1 MYNNSS
7 RGEALIDV
15 IIGATLI
22 GWFAVTM
29 YGTVISLVKL
39 SGTAAKR
46 IQGVWIA
53 NSYMEELLGLP
64 FTDEDDTEDD
74 LDDLDD
80 FSDYET
86 QVVDDYGFRVRT
98 KAEGVEVDVE
108 AGEVALLEL
117 YPPFTRVTVTVDGG
131 GLSDGEELVL
141 QTLTPGAVPDEV
153 ELEAGQEF
161 LNLSVPAD
169 HMIFDYRFESSGGR
183 DLDTRTKIIS
193 PIASKNLGWAQDG
206 NYNCCS
212 QLGMETLFKH
222 GGDNTGY
229 GYESVYLD
237 VAQLREDNPGAK
249 RVDIECAAA
258 WYGSP
263 VSGDVNLTVM
273 AYVGGSHVK
282 TGYQW
287 AVNSPDE
294 ETGDIVFDTKTTMRR
309 SGNKSCDLLANI
321 TYDWKQGILRCLL
334 PGSTPDDPKPCTKS

>member
-86 QVVDDYGFRVRT
+86 QVVYDYGFRVRT
-98 KAEGVEVDVE
+98 KTEGVTIDGETF
-108 AGEVALLEL
+108 EVALKEISPD
-117 YPPFTRVTVTVDGG
+117 YTRVTVTVDGG

-141 QTLTPGAVPDEV
+141 QTLTPGAVPDVV
-153 ELEAGQEF
+153 ELEVGQEV

-169 HMIFDYRFESSGGR
+169 HIIFDYRFDSDGGK
-183 DLDTRTKIIS
+183 DLDTRTKITS
-193 PIASKNLGWAQDG
+193 PIASKNLGWDQDG
-206 NYNCCS
+206 GSNCCS
-212 QLGMETLFKH
+212 QLGMGTF
-222 GGDNTGY
+222 
-229 GYESVYLD
+229 
-237 VAQLREDNPGAK
+237 
-249 RVDIECAAA
+249 
-258 WYGSP
+258 
-263 VSGDVNLTVM
+263 
-273 AYVGGSHVK
+273 
-282 TGYQW
+282 
-287 AVNSPDE
+287 
-294 ETGDIVFDTKTTMRR
+294 
-309 SGNKSCDLLANI
+309 
-321 TYDWKQGILRCLL
+321 
-334 PGSTPDDPKPCTKS
+334 

>member
-141 QTLTPGAVPDEV
+141 QTLTPGAVPDVV
-153 ELEAGQEF
+153 ELEVGQEV

-169 HMIFDYRFESSGGR
+169 HIIFDYRFDSDGGK
-183 DLDTRTKIIS
+183 DLDTRTKITS
-193 PIASKNLGWAQDG
+193 PIASKNLGWDQDG
-206 NYNCCS
+206 GSNCCS
-212 QLGMETLFKH
+212 QLGMGTFFKH

-237 VAQLREDNPGAK
+237 VAQLREENPGAD

-258 WYGSP
+258 WYGSLA
-263 VSGDVNLTVM
+263 SGNVNLTVM
-273 AYVGGSHVK
+273 AYVGGSHTQ